1 MLKKGL
7 PTDRRSTLRPLAC
20 LLAAALIASS
30 SPLRAE
36 PPKADS
42 VESGFADRGDAKHA
56 ANLLSGHDGATAM
69 QRTASVLGAPATTA
83 RPAAAPAPTPPP
95 PKVDDGA
102 ALRTAGFIAGGVGIV
117 GFVLF
122 AVAGMG
128 AKNIHDRLDE
138 ACNAGRCNEPSN
150 EADIEDG
157 KRLQT
162 AANIGLATG
171 LVGVGL
177 GATLIVVGG
186 HSAHDASAVG
196 AMGPGGM
203 ITLAGRF

>member
-1 MLKKGL
+1 MLNRGF
-7 PTDRRSTLRPLAC
+7 PTDRRSTLRPLAW
-20 LLAAALIASS
+20 LLAAALMGSS

-36 PPKADS
+36 PPK
-42 VESGFADRGDAKHA
+42 
-56 ANLLSGHDGATAM
+56 
-69 QRTASVLGAPATTA
+69 LGAPAAA
-83 RPAAAPAPTPPP
+83 RASAAPAPPTSPPL
-95 PKVDDGA
+95 KDDGA
-102 ALRTAGFIAGGVGIV
+102 ALRTAGFIAGAAGIV

-122 AVAGMG
+122 AVAGIG

-138 ACNAGRCNEPSN
+138 ACNAGRCNEPSQ
-150 EADIEDG
+150 EADIEAG

-186 HSAHDASAVG
+186 HSAHDASPVG
-196 AMGPGGM
+196 AARPGAM
-203 ITLAGRF
+203 ITLGGRF

>member
-1 MLKKGL
+1 MRRKRL
-7 PTDRRSTLRPLAC
+7 PTYRRSSLRPLAC
-20 LLAAALIASS
+20 LLGAAFITSS
-30 SPLRAE
+30 STLRAE
-36 PPKADS
+36 PPKADNA
-42 VESGFADRGDAKHA
+42 ESGFADGADAEHT
-56 ANLLSGHDGATAM
+56 ANLLSWRDGATAIAA
-69 QRTASVLGAPATTA
+69 TASVRGAPASTT
-83 RPAAAPAPTPPP
+83 RPSASPAPVSPP
-95 PKVDDGA
+95 PKDDGA

-122 AVAGMG
+122 AVAGIG
-128 AKNIHDRLDE
+128 AKNMHDRLDE
-138 ACNAGRCNEPSN
+138 ACNAGRCNEPSQ

-196 AMGPGGM
+196 ATGPGGM
-203 ITLAGRF
+203 ITLAGHF

>member
-1 MLKKGL
+1 MLNEGL
-7 PTDRRSTLRPLAC
+7 PTVRRSSLRPLAC
-20 LLAAALIASS
+20 LLAAAMIASS

-36 PPKADS
+36 PPKPVN
-42 VESGFADRGDAKHA
+42 VESGLADESDAKNA
-56 ANLLSGHDGATAM
+56 AKLLSSRDGATAITG
-69 QRTASVLGAPATTA
+69 TAPVLGAPAAA
-83 RPAAAPAPTPPP
+83 RPTAAPPTPTSPP
-95 PKVDDGA
+95 LKKDDGA

-122 AVAGMG
+122 AVAGIG

-138 ACNAGRCNEPSN
+138 ACNAGRCNEPSQ
-150 EADIEDG
+150 EADIEAG

-186 HSAHDASAVG
+186 HSAHDASANG
-196 AMGPGGM
+196 AARPNAM